1 MKTVLIT
8 GGTGLLGKRIS
19 FLLEQKGY
27 KIRHLSRSENLDA
40 DYPAYQWNPLTQT
53 IDLRAFDDIYGL
65 IHLAG
70 ANIADARWT
79 NKQKKIILESRIK
92 SSQLLVDS
100 LQKIK
105 NKPAVVVGCSAIGY
119 YGNTSTTI
127 PLTENAPLGNDFMSE
142 VCQKWESSIAPIRQL
157 GIRTPIIRVGIVLST
172 QGGALQQLN
181 KSYPFH
187 LGTYF
192 GNGQQYYSWIHL
204 DDICHIFIKA
214 LEDKNMSGIYNGTSP
229 FPATNK
235 TIAHAIAQVYKQKTL
250 IVPIPRLVAQLLM
263 GEMSAIVLNSTPVI
277 PQALQELNYSF
288 LFSDLGSALKDIFD
302 RKI

>member
-27 KIRHLSRSENLDA
+27 KIRHLSRSENLGA

-70 ANIADARWT
+70 ANIAAARWT
-79 NKQKKIILESRIK
+79 SKQKKIILESRIQ

-119 YGNTSTTI
+119 YGNSSTTI
-127 PLTENAPLGNDFMSE
+127 PLSENSPQGNDFMSE

-181 KSYPFH
+181 KSYPFR

-204 DDICHIFIKA
+204 DDICQIFIKA
-214 LEDKNMSGIYNGTSP
+214 LEDKNMSGTYNGTSP

-250 IVPIPRLVAQLLM
+250 ILPIPRLVAQLLM
-263 GEMSAIVLNSTPVI
+263 GEMSAIVLNNTPVI

-288 LFSDLGSALKDIFD
+288 LFPDLDSALKDIFD